1 MALRSDASAHA
12 RTAHFQHAAVR
23 DRIVCGAAGVSLS
36 VYPPHD
42 FGTAVLFSAFWI
54 FFLGLVGQKCR
65 NMVRCGWRARRGT
78 YDWQAKAMPQ
88 MGRQRNTP
96 SKRTTLT
103 CSSHQPLSSPC
114 LNEDSTIWGEG
125 GRGDGKVT
133 DWTKIK
139 ERVGGRP
146 RRRAMGA
153 APKLMAHGQI
163 MEVTNKEK
171 KTREYFF

>member
-1 MALRSDASAHA
+1 MILGLLYYFPYSES
-12 RTAHFQHAAVR
+12 
-23 DRIVCGAAGVSLS
+23 
-36 VYPPHD
+36 
-42 FGTAVLFSAFWI
+42 

-65 NMVRCGWRARRGT
+65 NVVRCGWRARRGT

-125 GRGDGKVT
+125 GKGGREGYGLNQNKGKG
-133 DWTKIK
+133 
-139 ERVGGRP
+139 GGRP
-146 RRRAMGA
+146 RRRVMGA

-171 KTREYFF
+171 KATERQDKNHSDVLKTCHDWQKNAK

>member
-1 MALRSDASAHA
+1 MVLRSDASTHA
-12 RTAHFQHAAVR
+12 RSAHFQYAAVR

-42 FGTAVLFSAFWI
+42 FGTAVLFSIFWI
-54 FFLGLVGQKCR
+54 FFLDLVGQKCR
-65 NMVRCGWRARRGT
+65 NVVRCGWRARRGT

-139 ERVGGRP
+139 ERGEEDHEEERWGLHLSWW
-146 RRRAMGA
+146 
-153 APKLMAHGQI
+153 LMD
-163 MEVTNKEK
+163 
-171 KTREYFF
+171 R